1 MDAQEIRDAQNGMYG
16 GKNKPITDGKV
27 HEWPIYDLTDKK
39 VMVLDEK
46 DIHPAEESELKIVD
60 WERTYFLT
68 NYYMP

>member
-16 GKNKPITDGKV
+16 GKNKPITDGK
-27 HEWPIYDLTDKK
+27 YDQSLAVKCVNGTF
-39 VMVLDEK
+39 VGQ
-46 DIHPAEESELKIVD
+46 ESEQKIVD

>member
-16 GKNKPITDGKV
+16 GKNKPITDGKYNQSMAV
-27 HEWPIYDLTDKK
+27 KCVNGTF
-39 VMVLDEK
+39 VGQ
-46 DIHPAEESELKIVD
+46 ESEQKIVD